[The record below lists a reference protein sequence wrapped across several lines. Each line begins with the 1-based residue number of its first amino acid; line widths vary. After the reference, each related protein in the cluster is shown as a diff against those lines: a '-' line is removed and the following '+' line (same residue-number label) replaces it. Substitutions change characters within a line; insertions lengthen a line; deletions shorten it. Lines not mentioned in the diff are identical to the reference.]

1 MQLPTAD
8 PANDGALVASVVPD
22 SPAAHAGLQPGDVI
36 TKVNGDTITGPGDL
50 SADIANIAPG
60 TSVDLNYVRSGKSGD
75 ATVALQTLP
84 ANPDAL
90 DASANAG
97 SQPSGTVGKASLGL
111 TLAPVTPEASSEFNL
126 PGNAQGALIVN
137 VKPDSPA
144 GQAGLQSG
152 DLLVGVGTTEI
163 TGPDE
168 AVSAINAAKQ
178 AGTPAVAL
186 RIVRQGQPIFVGVD
200 LNAKSTGQG

>member
-1 MQLPTAD
+1 
-8 PANDGALVASVVPD
+8 
-22 SPAAHAGLQPGDVI
+22 
-36 TKVNGDTITGPGDL
+36 
-50 SADIANIAPG
+50 
-60 TSVDLNYVRSGKSGD
+60 
-75 ATVALQTLP
+75 
-84 ANPDAL
+84 
-90 DASANAG
+90 
-97 SQPSGTVGKASLGL
+97 
-111 TLAPVTPEASSEFNL
+111 VTPEASSEFNL